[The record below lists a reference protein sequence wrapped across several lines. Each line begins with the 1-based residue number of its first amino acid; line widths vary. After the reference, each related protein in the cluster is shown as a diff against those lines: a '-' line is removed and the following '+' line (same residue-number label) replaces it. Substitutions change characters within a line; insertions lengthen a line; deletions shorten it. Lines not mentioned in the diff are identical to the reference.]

1 MLKENNKINIMD
13 EIERGLD
20 YFIPQDL
27 YNEVCVDKEE
37 CIFYNGQEWTYKE
50 IEQKYGKSKAN
61 ELFDI
66 IDTRIGFGNDRIDN
80 EPEEEKADIIE
91 DNNDPEYDVI
101 LPSNKLLQD
110 RKFRNAL
117 PLYELMRLHQ
127 QTKRSVRF
135 KDYTITNKE
144 LAELLG
150 VSEISVK
157 RHIKYLKEIGL
168 IEEYIYK
175 NKKENHFTYKFKSFK
190 GYVTINNI
198 SLGKILNNN
207 KDIAGELLSVYSYLK
222 NRYRIS
228 QKTFTYTEL
237 ISECLGKKST
247 SNSKDYEVL
256 KQCLSILKNLGLIE
270 FDEEYFKSN
279 KRGANAKFEYSIIK

>member
-1 MLKENNKINIMD
+1 
-13 EIERGLD
+13 
-20 YFIPQDL
+20 
-27 YNEVCVDKEE
+27 
-37 CIFYNGQEWTYKE
+37 
-50 IEQKYGKSKAN
+50 
-61 ELFDI
+61 
-66 IDTRIGFGNDRIDN
+66 
-80 EPEEEKADIIE
+80 
-91 DNNDPEYDVI
+91 
-101 LPSNKLLQD
+101 
-110 RKFRNAL
+110 
-117 PLYELMRLHQ
+117 MRLNQ
-127 QTKRSVRF
+127 QTKGSVRF

-190 GYVTINNI
+190 NYVIIDSI
-198 SLGKILNNN
+198 SLKRILNNN
-207 KDIAGELLSVYSYLK
+207 KDIASELLSIYSYLK

-247 SNSKDYEVL
+247 SHSKDYEVL
-256 KQCLSILKNLGLIE
+256 KQCLSVLKNLGLIE